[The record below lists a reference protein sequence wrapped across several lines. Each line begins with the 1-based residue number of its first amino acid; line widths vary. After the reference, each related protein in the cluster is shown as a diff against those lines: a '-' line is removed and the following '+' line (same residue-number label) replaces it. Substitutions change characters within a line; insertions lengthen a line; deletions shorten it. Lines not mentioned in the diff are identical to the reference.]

1 MYKWIILGLFLTS
14 GLSLALGLVAL
25 AILRRRNVPE
35 ISSMDRL
42 YELDHSKTNQSKVS
56 EDSQEAS
63 SLAEEEAESTQKF
76 QKSKSPKSRRTHWI
90 EDALYEPLSNKAK
103 EEGKATA
110 ELVNR
115 AIRRYLEDP

>member
-14 GLSLALGLVAL
+14 ALSLALGLVAL
-25 AILRRRNVPE
+25 LILRRRNVAE
-35 ISSMDRL
+35 ISSVGRVD
-42 YELDHSKTNQSKVS
+42 EWDHSKTNQSIIS
-56 EDSQEAS
+56 ENSQEPS
-63 SLAEEEAESTQKF
+63 SLAEEEAESTHKF

-110 ELVNR
+110 ELVFR
-115 AIRRYLEDP
+115 K